1 LENFEDL
8 RSDSGWWDN
17 LFNTVLEA
25 KEYTDMYFETFH
37 GSSLDGEVFTWD
49 FTELVLPYLP
59 FFSNCREFDSYI
71 PVWALLESP
80 KCELPDPDEVFDE
93 ETGSTYMDYLGE
105 SRFDLPALPHVDDI
119 VVVGPLDFFVFTP
132 VADYC
137 TMTIYCDYEEKLAQ
151 RDTVPRWMEVQSGND
166 LFSIIRR
173 PISYFEYVGRTTTRT
188 GLLDNGAKTL
198 VGVISERESSD
209 TYVPVGV
216 DRDAANTVPGGC
228 AELCFPR
235 EMTLSIDYYQKSMIE
250 KQIVAIELGF
260 DSFDFNQD
268 RTDYSLSVNFRP
280 LDYLELIIKFA
291 YDAGIFIYLFVG
303 IGVATVSLT
312 LLYWTV
318 VRVTT
323 QLESPPRLRF
333 HGMITLIVPNAFAG
347 FGLAMLPIWMV
358 TFACVFFLRGFNI
371 AGSFPIDLQGLMP
384 GNFLP
389 DGRDWWLGTGWTL
402 HYMDAKP
409 DPRDLERGQR
419 GRMGLAFV
427 VMSAVCIMEGCKIFL
442 PKRVSKREK
451 SIELKRDKNAEK
463 DAIWIPTLWKRS
475 NMIYTR

>member
-1 LENFEDL
+1 
-8 RSDSGWWDN
+8 
-17 LFNTVLEA
+17 
-25 KEYTDMYFETFH
+25 M
-37 GSSLDGEVFTWD
+37 
-49 FTELVLPYLP
+49 
-59 FFSNCREFDSYI
+59 
-71 PVWALLESP
+71 
-80 KCELPDPDEVFDE
+80 
-93 ETGSTYMDYLGE
+93 
-105 SRFDLPALPHVDDI
+105 
-119 VVVGPLDFFVFTP
+119 
-132 VADYC
+132 
-137 TMTIYCDYEEKLAQ
+137 Q
-151 RDTVPRWMEVQSGND
+151 RRKP
-166 LFSIIRR
+166 
-173 PISYFEYVGRTTTRT
+173 GR
-188 GLLDNGAKTL
+188 LQ
-198 VGVISERESSD
+198 V
-209 TYVPVGV
+209 
-216 DRDAANTVPGGC
+216 
-228 AELCFPR
+228 
-235 EMTLSIDYYQKSMIE
+235 
-250 KQIVAIELGF
+250 GF